1 MTRTPPTGTVLPM
14 SDKQDSPARI
24 RQARAISEAIRHLA
38 EVRGEP
44 LSETTAHLATELGVN
59 ERTLRRYMDNVS
71 RTPGTLL
78 QSLADLTGVRVEL
91 FVNPPKPPPPPPPL
105 PPEYVYPIAD
115 YLLDQAEAGV
125 AAAAR
130 RRR

>member
-1 MTRTPPTGTVLPM
+1 M
-14 SDKQDSPARI
+14 SDKPDSPARI
-24 RQARAISEAIRHLA
+24 RQARAISEAVRHLA
-38 EVRGEP
+38 DVRGEP
-44 LSETTAHLATELGVN
+44 LSETIPYLATELGVN
-59 ERTLRRYMDNVS
+59 ERTLRRYMDNAT

-105 PPEYVYPIAD
+105 PPEYLYPIAD
-115 YLLDQAEAGV
+115 YLLDQAEAGAAV
-125 AAAAR
+125 AAAR